1 VTRLDSAL
9 GRPILWNYPSN
20 RFAVIASAAGTFVL
34 AITRLMGDRPVTIG
48 NVVGSFGALFLAWAV
63 GRELDPDENLSA
75 GVALVLAFVALLQF
89 GFASLWLV
97 GGVLLG
103 TRLIVGTVGVS
114 VRWGDAGVL
123 AVVAAYLGYRYAS
136 WIVIAAMVVGAV
148 VAGGRRRAAAGLLVA
163 AGGVFGLVVS
173 NISAGLGLPSGAT
186 LVALVGVVA
195 SIVILWNG
203 PAPVSVTDRRSR
215 TIDRHRL
222 LAGRVAAALSVA
234 VVSLQ
239 TGFFAA
245 LSPVGAALLGAAVVR
260 LVRFTRAELKE

>member
-9 GRPILWNYPSN
+9 GRPILWNYASN
-20 RFAVIASAAGTFVL
+20 RFAVIASAVGAVIL
-34 AITRLMGDRPVTIG
+34 AITRLVGDRPVTIG

-63 GRELDPDENLSA
+63 ARELDPDENLSA
-75 GVALVLAFVALLQF
+75 GVALLLAFVALLQF

-114 VRWGDAGVL
+114 VRWGDVGVL
-123 AVVAAYLGYRYAS
+123 TVLAAYLGYRHAS
-136 WIVIAAMVVGAV
+136 WIVIAAVTVGAV
-148 VAGGRRRAAAGLLVA
+148 VSGGRRRAVVGLPVA
-163 AGGVFGLVVS
+163 IGGVLGLVVS
-173 NISAGLGLPSGAT
+173 DVPAGLGLPSGAT

-195 SIVILWNG
+195 SVVILWSG
-203 PAPVSVTDRRSR
+203 PAPVSTTDLHSRS
-215 TIDRHRL
+215 IDRHRL
-222 LAGRVAAALSVA
+222 LAGRVASGLSVT

-245 LSPVGAALLGAAVVR
+245 LSPVAAALLGAAVVR
-260 LVRFTRAELKE
+260 LVQLTQAELSE

>member
-1 VTRLDSAL
+1 
-9 GRPILWNYPSN
+9 
-20 RFAVIASAAGTFVL
+20 
-34 AITRLMGDRPVTIG
+34 
-48 NVVGSFGALFLAWAV
+48 
-63 GRELDPDENLSA
+63 
-75 GVALVLAFVALLQF
+75 
-89 GFASLWLV
+89 
-97 GGVLLG
+97 
-103 TRLIVGTVGVS
+103 
-114 VRWGDAGVL
+114 
-123 AVVAAYLGYRYAS
+123 
-136 WIVIAAMVVGAV
+136 
-148 VAGGRRRAAAGLLVA
+148 
-163 AGGVFGLVVS
+163 
-173 NISAGLGLPSGAT
+173 
-186 LVALVGVVA
+186 VA